1 MKFNEVANHSMNS
14 IGDSN
19 NSTNAF
25 DDSNDNSSIV
35 GHPQQSS
42 LNNPNVMPPVGSAGM
57 VLNPEQQPV
66 KIEKD
71 LSTNKHQH
79 GDGGGG
85 GGGADHE
92 IMDVLMNMSKIQ
104 WKNNSTT
111 TAGSG
116 GGKRYSC
123 KLCEKS
129 YKGKQGL
136 DSHINS
142 VHRGVK
148 SFSCQLCH
156 NKSYTQSHSLKQHIK
171 TGGYI
176 FYRYKHLIFHKNFI
190 VHLNFIFFTVH
201 EGVKAEKLYK
211 CISCDKS
218 YTQSHSLK
226 HHIRLVH
233 GGQFYECQWCD
244 KAYSDYG
251 RYRSHISIVHEGSKG
266 LYRCEPCGKAY
277 TQSHSLKNHIKS
289 GGFFFYLIF
298 HKTFN

>member
-25 DDSNDNSSIV
+25 DDSNDNSSIA
-35 GHPQQSS
+35 GHPQHQSS
-42 LNNPNVMPPVGSAGM
+42 LNNPNVMPPGSVGM
-57 VLNPEQQPV
+57 VNPESQQQQAV
-66 KIEKD
+66 KLEKD
-71 LSTNKHQH
+71 LSTNKH
-79 GDGGGG
+79 DAGGG

-111 TAGSG
+111 TTGS

-171 TGGYI
+171 TGGYLE
-176 FYRYKHLIFHKNFI
+176 F
-190 VHLNFIFFTVH
+190 
-201 EGVKAEKLYK
+201 
-211 CISCDKS
+211 
-218 YTQSHSLK
+218 
-226 HHIRLVH
+226 
-233 GGQFYECQWCD
+233 
-244 KAYSDYG
+244 
-251 RYRSHISIVHEGSKG
+251 
-266 LYRCEPCGKAY
+266 RCHNPK
-277 TQSHSLKNHIKS
+277 
-289 GGFFFYLIF
+289 YL
-298 HKTFN
+298 

>member
-79 GDGGGG
+79 DDGGG

-190 VHLNFIFFTVH
+190 VHLNFIFLQFMKESKLKNFTNVFH
-201 EGVKAEKLYK
+201 VTSHIPRAIASNITYVWYMEDNFMSANGVTKLILIMEGTEVTLVLFMKDQKDFIGVNLVEKL
-211 CISCDKS
+211 I
-218 YTQSHSLK
+218 
-226 HHIRLVH
+226 
-233 GGQFYECQWCD
+233 
-244 KAYSDYG
+244 
-251 RYRSHISIVHEGSKG
+251 
-266 LYRCEPCGKAY
+266 P
-277 TQSHSLKNHIKS
+277 NHIA
-289 GGFFFYLIF
+289 
-298 HKTFN
+298 

>member
-42 LNNPNVMPPVGSAGM
+42 LNNPNVMPPVVSAGM

-79 GDGGGG
+79 DDGGGG

-289 GGFFFYLIF
+289 GGYLFLPYFSQNI
-298 HKTFN
+298 